1 MLKKQ
6 KLYTS
11 TVSITHFT
19 DNTRGI
25 SISTWTRIP
34 YKGVTIPYIFTL
46 FINQFHFPNC
56 LLSTTPSVKKLMFI
70 HEKQLKPRLNLETR
84 SLTDNDLSVTI
95 TLPWKIL
102 CCNILSR
109 SHMSPY
115 EKVNTNPTLKP
126 GYYTLAYT
134 LPKQN
139 KNIDTIYRV

>member
-1 MLKKQ
+1 
-6 KLYTS
+6 
-11 TVSITHFT
+11 
-19 DNTRGI
+19 
-25 SISTWTRIP
+25 
-34 YKGVTIPYIFTL
+34 
-46 FINQFHFPNC
+46 
-56 LLSTTPSVKKLMFI
+56 MFI
-70 HEKQLKPRLNLETR
+70 HEKQLKPRLYLETR

-109 SHMSPY
+109 SNMSPC

-139 KNIDTIYRV
+139 KNIDTIYIV